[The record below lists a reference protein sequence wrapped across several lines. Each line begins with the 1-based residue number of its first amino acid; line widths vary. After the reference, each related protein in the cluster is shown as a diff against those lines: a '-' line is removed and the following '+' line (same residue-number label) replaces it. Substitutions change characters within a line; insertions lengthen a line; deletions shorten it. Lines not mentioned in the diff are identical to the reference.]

1 MGDGAII
8 KNAKSLI
15 VIFFL
20 ILNLLDIEYSANS
33 GQWISMWLRSDP
45 VWEPQHT
52 ALIIAGDILLPHS
65 SQFSLTT
72 PILPFNS
79 LFPSLEKTHCSF
91 SHPNRSHRQK
101 TKHLGPKK
109 QQCFLG
115 GSQFSEAEIPTR
127 WTTPLRHRRVKESR
141 PLSPPHWSS
150 KPIGRFTGPV
160 ILSLWPSRSPI
171 PQKGARFWWKDS
183 VLRSG
188 ASRNWTLSGSPRRSL
203 FLARNR
209 GEVRWY
215 NNNSQIGVGVLL
227 VAVLFILLTP
237 RWKFIVSTVSSLL
250 LWW

>member
-1 MGDGAII
+1 MDFPVTQVRSRVKTSTYCSDHRRWYPSSA
-8 KNAKSLI
+8 
-15 VIFFL
+15 FL
-20 ILNLLDIEYSANS
+20 RILSHNPNF
-33 GQWISMWLRSDP
+33 P
-45 VWEPQHT
+45 F
-52 ALIIAGDILLPHS
+52 
-65 SQFSLTT
+65 QFS
-72 PILPFNS
+72 
-79 LFPSLEKTHCSF
+79 FPSLEKPHCSF

-115 GSQFSEAEIPTR
+115 GSHFSEAEILAR
-127 WTTPLRHRRVKESR
+127 WTTPVRHRRARNSR

-171 PQKGARFWWKDS
+171 PQMGARFWWKDS

-203 FLARNR
+203 CLAQDI
-209 GEVRWY
+209 GEVCCY
-215 NNNSQIGVGVLL
+215 SNNTQIGVLVLL
-227 VAVLFILLTP
+227 VAVLFNLLTT
-237 RWKFIVSTVSSLL
+237 RWKFIVSTVSLL